1 MRTSCLASIL
11 GLLLI
16 AIATRAAETNQP
28 HHLRWEPAIAKFEA
42 RDKTNPPPR
51 DAVVFIGSSSIVKWT
66 NAPAQFPEHVII
78 NRGFGGS
85 HLGDSAAFVERIVIP
100 CRPKLVLLYAGDND
114 IAAGRTAEQVF
125 AAFKE
130 FVAKVHTAQP
140 RTRIAF
146 VSIKPSPSRA
156 KFLPPIKEAN
166 RLIREFSARDERLV
180 YVDVFTPMLD
190 ATGQPRRELFVKD
203 MLHLNADGYKLWA
216 GIVKP
221 VLDKFAPPSAQ

>member
-1 MRTSCLASIL
+1 MRTSFLASIL
-11 GLLLI
+11 GLSLV
-16 AIATRAAETNQP
+16 AIATPAADTNQP
-28 HHLRWEPAIAKFEA
+28 HHVRWEPTIAKFEA

-51 DAVVFIGSSSIVKWT
+51 DAVLLIGSSSIVKWT
-66 NAPAQFPEHVII
+66 NAPAQFPEHTII

-85 HLGDSAAFVERIVIP
+85 HLGDSAAFVGRIVIP
-100 CRPKLVLLYAGDND
+100 YRPKLVVLYAGDND

-130 FVAKVHTAQP
+130 FVAKVRAAQP
-140 RTRIAF
+140 RTPIAF

-156 KFLPPIKEAN
+156 KFLPPIQEAN
-166 RLIREFSARDERLV
+166 RLIREFIASDEQLV
-180 YVDVFTPMLD
+180 YVDVFTPMLGAD
-190 ATGQPRRELFVKD
+190 GQPRRELFVKD

-221 VLDKFAPPSAQ
+221 VLDKFAPPSAK